1 MRPLAVLLG
10 IVMGSTVSLAV
21 GLALTWV
28 VFMLLP
34 EHADRLEPEKAPLG
48 RAIGLFTLLAAA
60 SAASF
65 YGALR
70 VRPWRRV
77 AYAALAGLVALTGYV
92 YWPA

>member
-1 MRPLAVLLG
+1 
-10 IVMGSTVSLAV
+10 MGSTVSLAV

-34 EHADRLEPEKAPLG
+34 EHADRLEPERAPLG
-48 RAIGLFTLLAAA
+48 RAIGLFTLLAAT

-65 YGALR
+65 YAALKF
-70 VRPWRRV
+70 RPWRRI
-77 AYAALAGLVALTGYV
+77 AYAVLAALVALTAYV

>member
-1 MRPLAVLLG
+1 
-10 IVMGSTVSLAV
+10 MGSTVSLAV
-21 GLALTWV
+21 GLSLTWV

-34 EHADRLEPEKAPLG
+34 EHADRLAPERAPLG

-65 YGALR
+65 YGA
-70 VRPWRRV
+70 VKWRQWRLW

-92 YWPA
+92 YWPG